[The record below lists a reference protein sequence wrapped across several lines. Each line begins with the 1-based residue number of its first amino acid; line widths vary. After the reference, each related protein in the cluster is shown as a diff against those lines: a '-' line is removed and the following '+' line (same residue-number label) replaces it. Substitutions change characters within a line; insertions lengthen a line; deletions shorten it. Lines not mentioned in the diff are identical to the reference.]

1 MTDFAATVTT
11 VTCNI
16 DIHVEIKGRINSGHH
31 CYYSVQNV
39 CHPATVK
46 SAEDQDMQNQN
57 SASFCG
63 SKT

>member
-1 MTDFAATVTT
+1 MTDFKFVGSTLR
-11 VTCNI
+11 NGKE
-16 DIHVEIKGRINSGHH
+16 IHVEIKGRINSGHH